1 MKRTT
6 FAVTVFISLVAL
18 TLPLMAQEP
27 APNQEPPAIQIVV
40 RFLQLTDDQ
49 VSQFETL
56 LNQRRDT
63 IRGIAEQIRP
73 LEEQLRN
80 LLNSNNPDP
89 AVVGRLVLQI
99 HALQQ
104 QILQAQENF
113 LTAFRNLLNDEQ
125 RARAAGVQRA
135 ARLVPVIGAFARLGL
150 LPPPP
155 EERPRQSSVPLD
167 IPPGFFDLENQ

>member
-6 FAVTVFISLVAL
+6 LAVTVLISLVAL
-18 TLPLMAQEP
+18 ALPVMAQEP
-27 APNQEPPAIQIVV
+27 APNQEPPAIQIVG
-40 RFLQLTDDQ
+40 RFLQLSEDQ
-49 VSQFETL
+49 LHQFETL
-56 LNQRRDT
+56 LTQRRDT

-89 AVVGRLVLQI
+89 AAVGRLVLQI
-99 HALQQ
+99 HGLQQ
-104 QILQAQENF
+104 EIRQAQENF

-125 RARAAGVQRA
+125 RGRVAGVQRA

-150 LPPPP
+150 LPPPR
-155 EERPRQSSVPLD
+155 EERPRQFSLPQD
-167 IPPGFFDLENQ
+167 IPPEVFELENQ